1 MGAQRKTYEA
11 PDMGAFMGRTLRAM
25 VRRAADGDQEVLSVL
40 AALEQQLHDAQ
51 RDAAQQLHARGQS
64 WTFIG
69 RELGITR
76 QAAQQRFGA
85 YRSARDVAQVGIDA
99 APLRVPPRLFCG
111 DCAPAGARQLDDF
124 RGRCQVCGVLEGNLR
139 ELV

>member
-11 PDMGAFMGRTLRAM
+11 PDMGAMLSRTLRAM

-40 AALEQQLHDAQ
+40 AGLEQQLHDAQ
-51 RDAAQQLHARGQS
+51 RDAARELHARGHS

-76 QAAQQRFGA
+76 QAAQQRFGIP
-85 YRSARDVAQVGIDA
+85 RDVSELHAQRDGDLVEA
-99 APLRVPPRLFCG
+99 QLRDSRFT
-111 DCAPAGARQLDDF
+111 
-124 RGRCQVCGVLEGNLR
+124 
-139 ELV
+139 